1 VSEKD
6 CNNDCTTPLRFPRR
20 PGTLTPAS
28 HAGDCPCCTADTTR
42 VSNDNRPGLSRFNY
56 RIGTYGS
63 IREFLFSRIDSTHD
77 LQTWTHRAPDDPAV
91 ALLEG
96 ASILGDI
103 LTFYQETYANEA
115 FLRTAQWRESIS
127 DLVRLLGYRLSPAV
141 GGKATFAFELKKDEA
156 VTVPAG
162 FPVKATLEDFE
173 KPSDFETVEE
183 ITAYPWLNE
192 FNLYRTL
199 NDGDITSVTTEFY
212 ISSPEQLTNP
222 IDLKVG
228 DRLLI
233 GQIVGIWWPDDG
245 IMYDGE
251 IVIIDSIREQHGRKY
266 YTIKG
271 NLKRLT
277 NIASL
282 SAYRVGRS
290 FHHFGYNSPPKIVN
304 AGASVTS
311 TATVV
316 EKTATTPATTTTT
329 STIPYLT
336 VRQRRPT
343 SGTFTDPTVPVAPG
357 DRDYPLESEVKDL
370 PSKMTMLLQ
379 ATFRNSSGTAISPA
393 LTVFL
398 TVTDVKPATLQW
410 GGVNGTVS
418 QLRLQYTLNFYTG
431 GITTIDIT
439 TALFHEVTSPR
450 FMINRGKTETT
461 VTTGNRLNFYG
472 TADQV
477 KTLKGRRIMISKPGE
492 DPVVMTVVSVPTTF
506 DANTYDYPQL
516 YPIDLSANVAYADF
530 PNDAPTVTVYG
541 NLADADEGKTMP
553 EAPIGSG
560 DATQVFQNF
569 KIPKAP
575 LTYHIIPEN
584 TPTETPELE
593 IYVNGRLWT
602 QVDSFFDRAADEQIY
617 IVREDADGNSW
628 AQFGDGKTGA
638 RLPSGVQNV
647 TARYRMGSGSFG
659 PLKADTKAQ
668 ASAKLKNLD
677 KVLMPSEASG
687 GAPAEDGDNAR
698 NAAPGKV
705 QSLGRVVSMKDFET
719 EAAAVPGV
727 ALASAMWQLVD
738 GIPTVVVTVLMETGR
753 SGEITAVRETLEAYN
768 KSRGAGLHPID
779 VVLGKRLYVTATIEY
794 ALKPTYRVDVVEPAI
809 LLALGVNHGGAT
821 RDEDQTG
828 LFSLR
833 RRRFGRAEYAS
844 SIEGT
849 VQNVDGVLWAR
860 VTAFNDLPES
870 DDPATIVLPAT
881 SVREPVVGCD
891 SNFVLSL
898 FDKHVSLTAVAQ
910 VGT

>member
-1 VSEKD
+1 MSDKD
-6 CNNDCTTPLRFPRR
+6 CLNDCTKPLRFPRR
-20 PGTLTPAS
+20 PGTLVPTS
-28 HAGDCPCCTADTTR
+28 HADDCPCCTADITR
-42 VSNDNRPGLSRFNY
+42 VSNDNRPALSRFNY

-63 IREFLFSRIDSTHD
+63 IREFLFSRIDSTSA

-141 GGKATFAFELKKDEA
+141 GGKATFAFQLKKNEA

-199 NDGDITSVTTEFY
+199 NDGDITPATNEFY
-212 ISSPEQLTNP
+212 ISLPEQLINP
-222 IDLKVG
+222 IELKVG

-233 GQIVGIWWPDDG
+233 GQIVGSWIPDDG
-245 IMYDGE
+245 IMWDGE
-251 IVIIDSIREQHGRKY
+251 IVIIDSIRVQHGRKY

-277 NIASL
+277 NISSL
-282 SAYRVGRS
+282 AAYRVGRS
-290 FHHFGYNSPPKIVN
+290 FHHFGYNSPAKIVDPN
-304 AGASVTS
+304 ATVTS
-311 TATVV
+311 SATFVPA
-316 EKTATTPATTTTT
+316 TSTTPATTRTT
-329 STIPYLT
+329 STIPYLP
-336 VRQRRPT
+336 VKQSRPT
-343 SGTFTDPTVPVAPG
+343 SGTFTDPSVPVAPG
-357 DRDYPLESEVKDL
+357 ETDYPLESEVKDL
-370 PSKMTMLLQ
+370 PGKMTMLLQ
-379 ATFRNSSGTAISPA
+379 ATFRDLAGVAISPPR
-393 LTVFL
+393 TVFL
-398 TVTDVKPATLQW
+398 TVTAVKPATLQW

-418 QLRLQYTLNFYTG
+418 QLQLYYPLNDYAG
-431 GITTIDIT
+431 NNTTIDIT

-450 FMINRGKTETT
+450 FTIRRAKTETT
-461 VTTGNRLNFYG
+461 VTSGNRLSFYG
-472 TADQV
+472 TAGQV
-477 KTLKGRRIMISKPGE
+477 KTLKNRRIMIAKPGA

-506 DANTYDYPQL
+506 DANTYEYPQL
-516 YPIDLSANVAYADF
+516 YPIDLSAGVTYADF
-530 PNDAPTVTVYG
+530 PNDGPTVTVYG

-553 EAPIGSG
+553 EGPIGSG

-569 KIPKAP
+569 KVPKPP
-575 LTYHIIPEN
+575 LTYHVVPGN

-593 IYVNGRLWT
+593 IYVDGRLWT
-602 QVDSFFDRAADEQIY
+602 QVDSFFDRRADEQIY

-628 AQFGDGKTGA
+628 VQFGDGKTGA

-647 TARYRMGSGSFG
+647 TALYRMGSGAFG
-659 PLKADTKAQ
+659 PLKVDTKPQ

-677 KVLMPSEASG
+677 KVLMPAEASG

-705 QSLGRVVSMKDFET
+705 QSLGRIVSMKDFET

-738 GIPTVVVTVLMETGR
+738 GIPTVVVTILMETGR
-753 SGEITAVRETLEAYN
+753 SSELTAVRQTLNANN

-779 VVLGKRLYVTATIEY
+779 VVLGRRLYVTVTIEY
-794 ALKPTYRVDVVEPAI
+794 ALKPTYRADLVEPAI
-809 LLALGVNHGGAT
+809 LLALGVNYGGAT
-821 RDEDQTG
+821 RDEDQSG
-828 LFSLR
+828 LFSLL

-849 VQNVDGVLWAR
+849 VQNVEGVLWAR
-860 VTAFNDLPES
+860 VIAFDELNDS

-881 SVREPVVGCD
+881 TVLEPVIACD

-898 FDKHVSLTAVAQ
+898 FDRHVSLTAVAE

>member
-1 VSEKD
+1 MSDKD
-6 CNNDCTTPLRFPRR
+6 CLNDCTPPLRFPRR
-20 PGTLTPAS
+20 PGTLLPTS
-28 HAGDCPCCTADTTR
+28 HADDCPCCTANTTR
-42 VSNDNRPGLSRFNY
+42 VSNDNRPSLSRFNY

-63 IREFLFSRIDSTHD
+63 IREFLFSRIDSTSD
-77 LQTWTHRAPDDPAV
+77 LQTWTHRAADDPAV

-192 FNLYRTL
+192 FRLYRTL
-199 NDGDITSVTTEFY
+199 LDGDITPETTEFY
-212 ISSPEQLTNP
+212 ISAPEQLIDP

-233 GQIVGIWWPDDG
+233 GQIIASWIPDDG
-245 IMYDGE
+245 VMWDGE
-251 IVIIDSIREQHGRKY
+251 IVIIDSIRTQHGRKY

-277 NIASL
+277 NISSL
-282 SAYRVGRS
+282 AAYRLGRS
-290 FHHFGYNSPPKIVN
+290 FHHFGYNSPAKIVN
-304 AGASVTS
+304 SGAAVTS

-316 EKTATTPATTTTT
+316 PASGSTPATTTTT

-336 VRQRRPT
+336 VKQSRPT
-343 SGTFTDPTVPVAPG
+343 SGSFSDSSVPVAPG
-357 DRDYPLESEVKDL
+357 EKDYPLESEVKDL
-370 PSKMTMLLQ
+370 PGKMTMLLQ
-379 ATFRNSSGTAISPA
+379 ATFRNSSGNAISPERT
-393 LTVFL
+393 LFL
-398 TVTDVKPATLQW
+398 TVTDIKPATLQW

-418 QLRLQYTLNFYTG
+418 QLRLQYALNAYAG
-431 GITTIDIT
+431 NNTTIDIT
-439 TALFHEVTSPR
+439 TALFHELTSPR
-450 FMINRGKTETT
+450 FTIRRGKTETT
-461 VTTGNRLNFYG
+461 ESSGNRLNFYG

-477 KTLKGRRIMISKPGE
+477 KTLKNRRIMISRPNA
-492 DPVVMTVVSVPTTF
+492 DPTVMTVVNVPTFF
-506 DANTYDYPQL
+506 DTSTYTYPQL

-530 PNDAPTVTVYG
+530 PNDAPNVTVYG
-541 NLADADEGKTMP
+541 NLADADEGKTLP
-553 EAPIGSG
+553 EVPIGSG

-569 KIPKAP
+569 KIPKPP
-575 LTYHIIPEN
+575 LTYHIVPEN
-584 TPTETPELE
+584 TPPETPEIE
-593 IYVNGRLWT
+593 IYVDGRLWT
-602 QVDSFFDRAADEQIY
+602 PVDSFFDRGADERTY

-628 AQFGDGKTGA
+628 AQFGDGKNGA
-638 RLPSGVQNV
+638 RLTTGVQNV
-647 TARYRMGSGSFG
+647 TAIYRTGSGSFG

-677 KVLMPSEASG
+677 KVLMPTEASG

-705 QSLGRVVSMKDFET
+705 QSLGRIVSMKDFET
-719 EAAAVPGV
+719 EAAAIPGV
-727 ALASAMWQLVD
+727 ALASAIWQLVD
-738 GIPTVVVTVLMETGR
+738 GIPTVVITVLMETGR
-753 SGEITAVRETLEAYN
+753 SGELHAVRDTLNSYN
-768 KSRGAGLHPID
+768 RSRGTGLHPID
-779 VVLGKRLYVTATIEY
+779 VVLGKRMYVSATIEY
-794 ALKPTYRVDVVEPAI
+794 ALKPTYRADIVEPAI

-860 VTAFNDLPES
+860 VTAFDHLNDS
-870 DDPATIVLPAT
+870 DDPATIQLPTT
-881 SVREPVVGCD
+881 STLKPIVECGPNV
-891 SNFVLSL
+891 VLSL
-898 FDKHVSLTAVAQ
+898 FYRHVSLRAAAEA
-910 VGT
+910 GS